1 MFIYYT
7 QIHTHTYLRS
17 QMSLGNPAYSSTLGN
32 LLLNYLGR
40 LLAIC
45 NWIPKLQWLKQ
56 LRHLPLSPN
65 VKTESRLS
73 GTPAPSHSLAA
84 RCSVRSSLLP
94 MCT

>member
-73 GTPAPSHSLAA
+73 GNPAPSHSLAA
-84 RCSVRSSLLP
+84 RCSVRCSLLP